1 MSAKMGR
8 PTENP
13 RNIQVRVRLNED
25 EAAMLAVCAEQL
37 QISKT
42 AVIVRGIKQ
51 VYSEIKK

>member
-8 PTENP
+8 PTDNP
-13 RNIQVRVRLNED
+13 RNIQVRVRLNKE
-25 EAAMLAVCAEQL
+25 EAAMLSDCAEQL

>member
-8 PTENP
+8 PTDNP
-13 RNIQVRVRLNED
+13 RNIQVRVRLNK
-25 EAAMLAVCAEQL
+25 EAAMLSDCAEQL

-42 AVIVRGIKQ
+42 ALIVQGIKL